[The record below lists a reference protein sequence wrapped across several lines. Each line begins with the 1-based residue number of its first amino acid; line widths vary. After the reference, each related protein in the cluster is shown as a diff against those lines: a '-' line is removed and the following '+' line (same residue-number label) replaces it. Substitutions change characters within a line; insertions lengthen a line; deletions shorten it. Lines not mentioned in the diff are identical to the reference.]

1 MQAFFSSKSPG
12 TAKPYPG
19 LQVNIEMSA
28 QTDTKH
34 KVTIR
39 RLVEMKQ
46 AKEKIACLTAY
57 DASFAQLLEK
67 SGIDV
72 VLVGDSL
79 GMVIQGCDTTL
90 PVSVED
96 MLYHTQCVEK
106 GLDNALLIT
115 DMPFLSFT
123 SEEEAVLNAGL
134 FMKQGGAHMV
144 KLEGGVDQV
153 DTVAALNKNG
163 IPVCAHLGLQPQY
176 VHKIGGYHVQGRDD
190 AAADKMLKDALTL
203 QDAGADLMLLECVPE
218 SLARKIT
225 NALDIPVIGIGA
237 GADCDGQILVLY
249 DILDIS
255 LGFRPKFSKN
265 FMSSA
270 NSIEQA
276 IQQYVSAVKKSE
288 FPAAEHVFS

>member
-1 MQAFFSSKSPG
+1 
-12 TAKPYPG
+12 
-19 LQVNIEMSA
+19 MST
-28 QTDTKH
+28 QTNTKH

-39 RLVEMKQ
+39 RLAEMKQ

-67 SGIDV
+67 TGVDV

-79 GMVIQGCDTTL
+79 GMVIQGEETTL

-96 MLYHTQCVEK
+96 MLYHTQCVAK
-106 GLDNALLIT
+106 GLTNALLIT

-176 VHKIGGYHVQGRDD
+176 VHKIGGYRVQGRDA
-190 AAADKMLKDALTL
+190 AAADKMLKDAITL

-218 SLARKIT
+218 SLAAKIT
-225 NALDIPVIGIGA
+225 DALDIPVIGIGA
-237 GADCDGQILVLY
+237 GTNCDGQILVLY

-255 LGFRPKFSKN
+255 LGIRPKFSKN
-265 FMSSA
+265 FMAAS
-270 NSIEQA
+270 NSIEEA
-276 IQQYVSAVKKSE
+276 IQQYVSAVKNAE
-288 FPAAEHVFS
+288 FPAVEHVFS

>member
-1 MQAFFSSKSPG
+1 
-12 TAKPYPG
+12 
-19 LQVNIEMSA
+19 MST

-34 KVTIR
+34 KVTVR
-39 RLVEMKQ
+39 RLAEMKQ

-67 SGIDV
+67 SGVDI

-79 GMVIQGCDTTL
+79 GMVIQGEETTL

-96 MLYHTQCVEK
+96 MLYHTQCVAK
-106 GLDNALLIT
+106 GLNNALLIT

-144 KLEGGVDQV
+144 KLEGGADQV

-176 VHKIGGYHVQGRDD
+176 VHKIGGYRVQGRDG
-190 AAADKMLKDALTL
+190 AAADKMLKDALVL
-203 QDAGADLMLLECVPE
+203 RDAGADLMLLECVPE
-218 SLARKIT
+218 SLAAKIT
-225 NALDIPVIGIGA
+225 DALDIPVIGIGA

-255 LGFRPKFSKN
+255 FGIRPKFSKN
-265 FMSSA
+265 FMASSG
-270 NSIEQA
+270 SIEEA
-276 IQQYVSAVKKSE
+276 IQQYVSAVKNKA

>member
-1 MQAFFSSKSPG
+1 
-12 TAKPYPG
+12 
-19 LQVNIEMSA
+19 MST
-28 QTDTKH
+28 QTDTRH
-34 KVTIR
+34 KVTVR
-39 RLVEMKQ
+39 RLAEMKQ

-67 SGIDV
+67 NGVDI

-79 GMVIQGCDTTL
+79 GMVIQGEETTL

-96 MLYHTQCVEK
+96 MLYHTQCVAK
-106 GLDNALLIT
+106 GLNNALLIT

-144 KLEGGVDQV
+144 KLEGGADQV

-176 VHKIGGYHVQGRDD
+176 VHKIGGYRVQGRDD
-190 AAADKMLKDALTL
+190 VAADKMLKDALVL
-203 QDAGADLMLLECVPE
+203 RDAGADLMLLECVPE
-218 SLARKIT
+218 SLAAKIT
-225 NALDIPVIGIGA
+225 DALDIPVIGIGA

-255 LGFRPKFSKN
+255 FGIRPKFSKN
-265 FMSSA
+265 FMASSG
-270 NSIEQA
+270 SIEEA
-276 IQQYVSAVKKSE
+276 IQQYVSAVKNKA

>member
-1 MQAFFSSKSPG
+1 
-12 TAKPYPG
+12 
-19 LQVNIEMSA
+19 MST
-28 QTDTKH
+28 QTDKKH
-34 KVTIR
+34 KVTVR
-39 RLVEMKQ
+39 RLAEMKQ

-67 SGIDV
+67 SGVDV

-96 MLYHTQCVEK
+96 MLYHTQCVAK
-106 GLDNALLIT
+106 GLSNALLIT

-123 SEEEAVLNAGL
+123 SEEQAVLNAGL
-134 FMKQGGAHMV
+134 FMKRGGAHMV

-153 DTVAALNKNG
+153 DTVAALNRNG

-176 VHKIGGYHVQGRDD
+176 VHKIGGYHVQGREA

-203 QDAGADLMLLECVPE
+203 QNAGADLMLLECVPE
-218 SLARKIT
+218 SLASKIT
-225 NALDIPVIGIGA
+225 EALAIPVIGIGA

-265 FMSSA
+265 FMTSS

-276 IQQYVSAVKKSE
+276 IQQYVSAVKKAE
-288 FPAAEHVFS
+288 FPSAEHVFS